1 MIFSTITLLFKSKA
15 TLQLENLLLR
25 KQIEILMRR
34 KSRPRVNNRDRIWL
48 VLITKVYSQWH
59 QAFLI
64 FKPETLI
71 RWHRLGFKLFW
82 YWKSGKSA
90 GRPSINKDLRDLIRR
105 IAMENPLWGAP
116 RIHGELLKLGFDVSQ
131 ATVSSY
137 MPKKVKQ
144 SGQTWLTFLHNHLK
158 ETVSVDFF
166 TIPTLTYSILYVFV
180 ILSHD
185 RRKILHYNITRHP
198 TDEWT
203 AQQLIE
209 TFAWKVSPRFLIR
222 DRDGKFGNRFKA
234 RLRHLEIHDIRTSYR
249 SPWQNGY
256 VERVIGSIKRECLDH
271 VIILNETHL
280 HNIMKSYINYY
291 HNSRTHLGLNKDS
304 PNHRKVYPKEEG
316 IIRSIPQVGGL
327 HHRYERFQA

>member
-1 MIFSTITLLFKSKA
+1 MIFSIITHIFKSK
-15 TLQLENLLLR
+15 TSLQLENLLLR
-25 KQIEILMRR
+25 KQIEILMR
-34 KSRPRVNNRDRIWL
+34 KKNRPRIKNRDRILL
-48 VLITKVYSQWH
+48 VLISKIYSQWH

-82 YWKSGKSA
+82 RWKSGKSA
-90 GRPSINKDLRDLIRR
+90 GRPPIDKELRSLIRS
-105 IAMENPLWGAP
+105 IANENPLWGAP
-116 RIHGELLKLGFDVSQ
+116 RIHGELLKLGFNVSQ

-137 MPKKVKQ
+137 MPKKKKQ

-185 RRKILHYNITRHP
+185 RRYILHYNITKHP
-198 TDEWT
+198 TDQWT

-209 TFAWKVSPRFLIR
+209 AFAWNPSPRFLIR
-222 DRDGKFGNRFKA
+222 DRDSKFAEKFKT
-234 RLRHLEIHDIRTSYR
+234 RLRHFEIHDIRTFFR

-256 VERVIGSIKRECLDH
+256 VERLIGSIKRECLDH
-271 VIILNETHL
+271 VIILNEAHL
-280 HNIMKSYINYY
+280 HAIMKSYINYY

-304 PNHRKVYPKEEG
+304 PNHRNVYPKEDG
-316 IIRSIPQVGGL
+316 MIRSIPQVGGL